1 MVRGRRALAVAA
13 LGIAAVLSAGHG
25 PIVGP
30 SITTRGFPDGVC
42 TVTSTY
48 GIDVSPERRAR
59 DAYAALAH
67 LRAQPYVDGSR
78 VGLMGGAR
86 TAGRPRW
93 PR

>member
-1 MVRGRRALAVAA
+1 MVRGRRALA
-13 LGIAAVLSAGHG
+13 
-25 PIVGP
+25 
-30 SITTRGFPDGVC
+30 TRGFPDGVC

-78 VGLMGGAR
+78 VGLMGGSHEAAR
-86 TAGRPRW
+86 RAGQPVTIKIY
-93 PR
+93 PGAHH